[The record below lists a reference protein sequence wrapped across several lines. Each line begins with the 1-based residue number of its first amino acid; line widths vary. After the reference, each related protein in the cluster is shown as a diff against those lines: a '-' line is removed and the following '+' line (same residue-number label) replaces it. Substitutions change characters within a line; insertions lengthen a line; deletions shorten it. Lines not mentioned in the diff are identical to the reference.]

1 MIKENYFADIID
13 YIGLLKIDGCY
24 KTKTILFDKIKS
36 LILPDDLTEK
46 YSVLTIWQL
55 KLKLNNQTKFVEAL
69 ELIKNNYK

>member
-1 MIKENYFADIID
+1 MNKENYFADIID
-13 YIGLLKIDGCY
+13 YINYLKRDGCY
-24 KTKTILFDKIKS
+24 SIKTILFDKIKS